1 MFKRLIEALEQIS
14 YELDVA
20 NTLKVIEIHAKDG
33 LEIDKAEDDF
43 MESEVGW
50 IYKLEAKHDKG

>member
-33 LEIDKAEDDF
+33 LEIDKAEDNF
-43 MESEVGW
+43 MEGEVGW
-50 IYKLEAKHDKG
+50 IYGLEADND

>member
-1 MFKRLIEALEQIS
+1 MFRRLIEALEQIS

-50 IYKLEAKHDKG
+50 IYKLEAKHD